1 MTKILTKSLFGI
13 VSVGLICVIIL
24 NYSFQLSKEHTQLKK
39 ISEDY
44 FFQVSNLIKQNQNE
58 LENALEDFSSA
69 SMRRARTAS
78 YVIEHSI
85 EMQTD
90 LTHLRKLAS
99 ILEVDEIH
107 LFDLSGTI
115 FFGTHP
121 QYYGLSFQSGDQMKF
136 FLPMLEDYS
145 LQLCQE
151 ITPNTAENKLMQ
163 YAAVWRDDRKGIVQ
177 VGLVPERV
185 LKIEKENSLN
195 TIISVIPSE
204 KKAQLYIISEEDGR
218 IMASTDTLLSENA
231 NANDIGLPWQKATPE
246 ISMVHIKFNGK
257 KHCVF
262 LQKHQNMIYI
272 RTYPSIF
279 LARDIFFNTGFMII
293 YILLLFII
301 AVILVRHYTNSKL
314 IKGLN
319 QINRDM
325 KEIENGYKYHV
336 SDIKEI
342 PELSELADSIN
353 IMTDAIRSAFENFSL
368 AIEKS
373 NLKIGV
379 YDYNDQSKHFFISK
393 RVWNIL
399 KLQKFKKNIP
409 EQDKEL
415 LCSRVEEIKKNPY
428 DKEKNIYILKTKDE
442 ISYIHIEEFKYEH
455 HKVLLFVDATSEY
468 REKEKIIWER
478 DKDYLTNLFTR
489 RAFMK
494 QLKPLFESKTELE
507 HAALL
512 IIDADGLKQVN
523 DQNGHPY
530 GDQYLKKIAELI
542 SAEAG
547 QNGICARLGGDEFAI
562 LLYGCDSEEEL
573 LRILNNIEES
583 DNRYYMNIEEGKEIP
598 LRYSVGYAIYK
609 KDAEDYHELL
619 KYADER
625 MYEKKGKKINRL

>member
-262 LQKHQNMIYI
+262 LQKHQNMI
-272 RTYPSIF
+272 
-279 LARDIFFNTGFMII
+279 
-293 YILLLFII
+293 LL
-301 AVILVRHYTNSKL
+301 
-314 IKGLN
+314 
-319 QINRDM
+319 
-325 KEIENGYKYHV
+325 
-336 SDIKEI
+336 
-342 PELSELADSIN
+342 
-353 IMTDAIRSAFENFSL
+353 
-368 AIEKS
+368 
-373 NLKIGV
+373 
-379 YDYNDQSKHFFISK
+379 
-393 RVWNIL
+393 
-399 KLQKFKKNIP
+399 
-409 EQDKEL
+409 
-415 LCSRVEEIKKNPY
+415 
-428 DKEKNIYILKTKDE
+428 
-442 ISYIHIEEFKYEH
+442 
-455 HKVLLFVDATSEY
+455 
-468 REKEKIIWER
+468 
-478 DKDYLTNLFTR
+478 
-489 RAFMK
+489 
-494 QLKPLFESKTELE
+494 
-507 HAALL
+507 
-512 IIDADGLKQVN
+512 
-523 DQNGHPY
+523 
-530 GDQYLKKIAELI
+530 
-542 SAEAG
+542 
-547 QNGICARLGGDEFAI
+547 
-562 LLYGCDSEEEL
+562 
-573 LRILNNIEES
+573 
-583 DNRYYMNIEEGKEIP
+583 
-598 LRYSVGYAIYK
+598 
-609 KDAEDYHELL
+609 
-619 KYADER
+619 
-625 MYEKKGKKINRL
+625 